1 MCKHSLEEKMAKT
14 LDLNVSSHSKNST
27 ADAIGMATI
36 EERIVN
42 HVPKGEKEKHI
53 VGATAKN
60 NQERQISSVLLPDT
74 PITSARFRIDSYL
87 CTIATLGSNKSRRN
101 SLVSTTTRRN
111 SLVST
116 ATFTSNTSRHRRD
129 SLVST
134 TTAGSIIEEILLDF
148 DVDVSV
154 PRYKK
159 RSLLR
164 RGALSTVHHPPFESD
179 LHDSCSSFSCC
190 SQEQANK
197 NEEIQPLI
205 PENEATPTKD
215 DQPKSI
221 KDETLPSEEKFVRK
235 PSFFPIT
242 RQTQYSDCRANK
254 SDFWLDEKVSNQKK
268 CLTSN
273 IRKVSSFMNLYQS
286 KTKAG
291 SSSMPNMQAI
301 LQSSPFFKS
310 DQSRQQERRGSKPVG
325 KRFRS
330 LSFQNE
336 EEEDDNILL
345 KNLKEMDESNLLNVI
360 RLDDDDIC

>member
-1 MCKHSLEEKMAKT
+1 MAKT

-36 EERIVN
+36 EERIAD
-42 HVPKGEKEKHI
+42 HVPPMVNIAPRGEKEKHI

-60 NQERQISSVLLPDT
+60 NQERQISSVLPDIS
-74 PITSARFRIDSYL
+74 ITSARFRIDSYL

-101 SLVSTTTRRN
+101 SLVSTTSRRN

-179 LHDSCSSFSCC
+179 LHDSCSTFSCC
-190 SQEQANK
+190 SQELANK
-197 NEEIQPLI
+197 NEEIESLS
-205 PENEATPTKD
+205 PENEAK
-215 DQPKSI
+215 PKSI

-273 IRKVSSFMNLYQS
+273 IRKVSSLMNLYQS

-310 DQSRQQERRGSKPVG
+310 DQSRQQERRGSKLIG

-345 KNLKEMDESNLLNVI
+345 KNLKEMDESN
-360 RLDDDDIC
+360 